1 MKETFL
7 IYFHPSAND
16 DSRRAIWES
25 NLKTVQ
31 EHNAK
36 ADQGLYTYWL
46 GMNQFADKVESFSH
60 SI

>member
-1 MKETFL
+1 MKQIFSL
-7 IYFHPSAND
+7 H
-16 DSRRAIWES
+16 DSISDYHHRRAIWES
-25 NLKTVQ
+25 NLKKVQ

-46 GMNQFADKVESFSH
+46 GMNQFADKVTSD